1 MCCYLASV
9 GSQCSADVRINHS
22 SVVLEL
28 GKLERYVYVGKTFT
42 RSLTNHLG
50 SGTGVAGIVAAA
62 LFSPQKTI
70 LTDLDDAL
78 ELLHS
83 NASLNAPCAPIEV
96 KELDWSQCAAIR
108 SSLPDKID
116 VILLSDVLYNQEK
129 HDVLLE
135 ALDSLADENTQVL
148 LAAKERHVD
157 ERVFWSKIQG
167 KWDSR
172 LLYQVLTCQIYELRK
187 LC

>member
-1 MCCYLASV
+1 MAAS
-9 GSQCSADVRINHS
+9 
-22 SVVLEL
+22 
-28 GKLERYVYVGKTFT
+28 
-42 RSLTNHLG
+42 
-50 SGTGVAGIVAAA
+50 

-135 ALDSLADENTQVL
+135 ALDSLADQNTQVL

-172 LLYQVLTCQIYELRK
+172 LLYQLLTCQIYELRK
-187 LC
+187 LY